1 MSHSF
6 ALYFIGG
13 LNELTVL
20 QRVDI
25 FVHFKFDKIS
35 LGYFP
40 HYLFIYLNAVP
51 ELTFSNSSS
60 VFVAILP
67 TAVSLLTLCA
77 LQLLFI

>member
-40 HYLFIYLNAVP
+40 HYLYIQMPSQNSLFQIVRQYL
-51 ELTFSNSSS
+51 
-60 VFVAILP
+60 
-67 TAVSLLTLCA
+67 
-77 LQLLFI
+77 